1 VVHAA
6 TMNRES
12 STGRVPPNSLDAER
26 AVLGLGEVVLY
37 SVGELGVLV
46 GLVDKGC

>member
-26 AVLGLGEVVLY
+26 AVLGPIGNINTFKVLY
-37 SVGELGVLV
+37 G
-46 GLVDKGC
+46 KFT